1 MYQTISFRFMV
12 AASKIGKD
20 GSAPLMLSII
30 VNKKRVSI
38 QLKKKLKPAEFNN
51 STQLSTVD
59 DVNNYINVVR
69 SRVMEIQT
77 DLFAQKIT
85 VTAQKIKDIF
95 NGVQINKQW
104 GLLELYKHHNLE
116 LKKLIDVTIAKNT
129 YDKHEYVLNYLT
141 TYMKNI
147 DKPIED
153 INASFINGFYAYLRH
168 DIKQNNNTAVGYM
181 KKVKM
186 IFKIALDDNLID
198 KSPFSTIKYSL
209 EKVTPT
215 FLTEAEINKIW
226 QKEISIKRIEQV
238 RDIYIFNCMT
248 GLAYIDC
255 KNLKKE
261 QIFKDEQDNLYI
273 KRKRQKTNVMATIP
287 LNSVAISILEKYDY
301 KLPILSNERMN
312 SYLKEIAAICGIT
325 KNLTTHTARHSA
337 ATLLLNHGVN
347 LSTVSAV
354 LGHSNVTITQ
364 HYAKLLDK
372 TIINE
377 IKGIKLLG
385 GD

>member
-1 MYQTISFRFMV
+1 
-12 AASKIGKD
+12 
-20 GSAPLMLSII
+20 
-30 VNKKRVSI
+30 
-38 QLKKKLKPAEFNN
+38 
-51 STQLSTVD
+51 
-59 DVNNYINVVR
+59 
-69 SRVMEIQT
+69 
-77 DLFAQKIT
+77 
-85 VTAQKIKDIF
+85 
-95 NGVQINKQW
+95 
-104 GLLELYKHHNLE
+104 
-116 LKKLIDVTIAKNT
+116 
-129 YDKHEYVLNYLT
+129 
-141 TYMKNI
+141 
-147 DKPIED
+147 
-153 INASFINGFYAYLRH
+153 
-168 DIKQNNNTAVGYM
+168 
-181 KKVKM
+181 M

-226 QKEISIKRIEQV
+226 QKEISIKRIQQV
-238 RDIYIFNCMT
+238 RDVYIFNCMT

-261 QIFKDEQDNLYI
+261 QIFKDEQGNLYI

-287 LNSVAISILEKYDY
+287 LNNVAISILEKYDY

>member
-12 AASKIGKD
+12 ASSKIGKD
-20 GSAPLMLSII
+20 GTAPLMLSII

-38 QLKKKLKPAEFNN
+38 QLKKKMKPVDFNN
-51 STQLSTVD
+51 NTQLSTLQ

-69 SRVMEIQT
+69 SRLMEIQT
-77 DLFAQKIT
+77 DLFAQKVT

-129 YDKHEYVLNYLT
+129 YDKHEYVLNYLSA
-141 TYMKNI
+141 YMKNV
-147 DKPIED
+147 DKPIEE
-153 INASFINGFYAYLRH
+153 INVSFINGFYAYLRH

-186 IFKIALDDNLID
+186 IFKLALNDNLIE
-198 KSPFSTIKYSL
+198 KSPFARIKYTL
-209 EKVTPT
+209 EKVIPT
-215 FLTEAEINKIW
+215 FLTEEEINKIW
-226 QKEISIKRIEQV
+226 KKEITIKRIEQV
-238 RDIYIFNCMT
+238 RDVYIFNCMT

-255 KNLKKE
+255 KNLRKD
-261 QIFKDEQDNLYI
+261 QIFKDDQGNIYI
-273 KRKRQKTNVMATIP
+273 KRKRQKTKVQATIP
-287 LNSVAISILEKYDY
+287 LNEISISILEKYGY
-301 KLPILSNERMN
+301 KLPVLSNERMN

-377 IKGIKLLG
+377 IKGIKLLCS
-385 GD
+385 D